1 MFRFLKTIFCRLP
14 KYLEVKN
21 LYSGSFEEVPE
32 TARYQ
37 LWRKRQEGKVP
48 LAW

>member
-1 MFRFLKTIFCRLP
+1 MLKVLKTIFCRSP

-21 LYSGSFEEVPE
+21 LYSWSFEEVPN
-32 TARYQ
+32 TAEYQ